1 MVDYN
6 YTPEALCKRL
16 SDASVIYSRFL
27 LLVSQHGEDAVYCFV
42 EGYDMPYYRAIVRSV
57 VRKEPLKIRC
67 SGKAG
72 VIAANLFI
80 EEREDCRKY
89 TKRYF
94 VDRDYD
100 SNEKIP
106 VTIFVTDGYSIENY
120 YLSEACV
127 GAILEIEFKM
137 SKSVYSKEYQK
148 CMNLFRQEHRIFFE
162 ATLLFNAWYSC
173 LYQSLDWDRSE
184 VTLDNRFPKEWL
196 NLIIGNIRCNYT
208 LPDIE
213 EKYDKVP
220 KIDKTLVLER
230 VDKLKALGPSCTR
243 GKYEMQFLFEFLSFL
258 KNEPKKNRLYTV
270 ASCSLPFQQNSMI
283 STFSQYADVTDNLF
297 NYIKTGKRCPF
308 NNYSEN
314 KLNSKER

>member
-57 VRKEPLKIRC
+57 VRKEPLEIRC

-100 SNEKIP
+100 SN
-106 VTIFVTDGYSIENY
+106 
-120 YLSEACV
+120 
-127 GAILEIEFKM
+127 
-137 SKSVYSKEYQK
+137 
-148 CMNLFRQEHRIFFE
+148 
-162 ATLLFNAWYSC
+162 LLA
-173 LYQSLDWDRSE
+173 E
-184 VTLDNRFPKEWL
+184 
-196 NLIIGNIRCNYT
+196 LI
-208 LPDIE
+208 
-213 EKYDKVP
+213 
-220 KIDKTLVLER
+220 
-230 VDKLKALGPSCTR
+230 
-243 GKYEMQFLFEFLSFL
+243 
-258 KNEPKKNRLYTV
+258 
-270 ASCSLPFQQNSMI
+270 
-283 STFSQYADVTDNLF
+283 
-297 NYIKTGKRCPF
+297 
-308 NNYSEN
+308 
-314 KLNSKER
+314 